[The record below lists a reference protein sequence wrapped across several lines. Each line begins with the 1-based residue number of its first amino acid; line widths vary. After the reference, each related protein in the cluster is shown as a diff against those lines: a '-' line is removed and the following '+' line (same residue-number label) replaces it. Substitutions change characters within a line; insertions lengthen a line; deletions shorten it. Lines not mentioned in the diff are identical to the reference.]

1 MTNAPAER
9 TPDSII
15 AADPPPAAS
24 TLVIGCGN
32 PLRGDDA
39 VGVEVVRR
47 LALRPLPPE
56 VRCVDTGTS
65 GLEIVLLLRD
75 AEAVVLIDAAASG
88 NPPAGQPGQLH
99 ELFSAE
105 ILQNMAT
112 TSAAAAVSIH
122 SVRWSEALA
131 LAQAM
136 GIALPKSLTCF
147 LIEAGSFD
155 YGSPL
160 SPAVEAAAERLV
172 TLLHQLL
179 TTRG

>member
-1 MTNAPAER
+1 MTNTPIET

-15 AADPPPAAS
+15 AAGPPPAAS

-39 VGVEVVRR
+39 VGIEVVRR

-56 VRCVDTGTS
+56 VRCVDAGTS

-75 AEAVVLIDAAASG
+75 ARNVVLIDAAASA
-88 NPPAGQPGQLH
+88 NTPACQPGQLH
-99 ELFSAE
+99 KLSAEE
-105 ILQNMAT
+105 ILQNVAA

-122 SVRWSEALA
+122 AVRWSDALA

-136 GIALPKSLTCF
+136 GIALPESLTCF

-172 TLLHQLL
+172 ARLHQRL
-179 TTRG
+179 TIRS